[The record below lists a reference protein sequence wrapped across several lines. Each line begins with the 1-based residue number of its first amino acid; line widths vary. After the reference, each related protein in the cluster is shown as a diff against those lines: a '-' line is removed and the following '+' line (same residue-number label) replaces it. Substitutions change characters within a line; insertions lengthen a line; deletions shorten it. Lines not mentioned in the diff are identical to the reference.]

1 MGSAS
6 SSDSPASSSQE
17 TALSKA
23 EQSLLAVFRKFRV
36 GQGEML
42 CFFGPTLDKH
52 RRALASLTDQGM
64 LVKERFR
71 GGYALTRSGY
81 AAMTGRDEFSSPAK
95 QASAARRARR
105 NSESFED
112 RRPTSARR

>member
-1 MGSAS
+1 MSTSS
-6 SSDSPASSSQE
+6 SSDTSATSSQE
-17 TALSKA
+17 TTLSKA
-23 EQSLLAVFRKFRV
+23 EATLLAVFRKFRV

-71 GGYALTRSGY
+71 GGYALTPTGF
-81 AAMTGRDEFSSPAK
+81 AAMLGRDPFSSPARRGNV
-95 QASAARRARR
+95 ASR
-105 NSESFED
+105 EKPFED

>member
-1 MGSAS
+1 MSTSS
-6 SSDSPASSSQE
+6 SSDTSAPSHQE
-17 TALSKA
+17 SALSKA

-71 GGYALTRSGY
+71 GGYALTPSGY
-81 AAMTGRDEFSSPAK
+81 AAS
-95 QASAARRARR
+95 RRTER
-105 NSESFED
+105 FED
-112 RRPTSARR
+112 RHPTPVRR